1 MKKHQ
6 ITGYWYVLPVVVSR
20 DIKCH
25 ECLVPLLCF
34 ITFFLDRNLRIANY
48 ILLLSLQTIILKILL
63 DM

>member
-6 ITGYWYVLPVVVSR
+6 ITGYWYVLPADVSR
-20 DIKCH
+20 DIKSN

-48 ILLLSLQTIILKILL
+48 ILLLSLQTLL
-63 DM
+63 F

>member
-6 ITGYWYVLPVVVSR
+6 ITEYWYVLPVDVSR
-20 DIKCH
+20 DIKSH

-48 ILLLSLQTIILKILL
+48 ILLSLQTLL
-63 DM
+63 F

>member
-1 MKKHQ
+1 MKKYQ